1 MMGECDRLGVV
12 ASDQRV
18 GRGTG
23 GRYYLRFFFFVLLSF
38 AVSCPVPFLI
48 E

>member
-12 ASDQRV
+12 DSDQRV

-23 GRYYLRFFFFVLLSF
+23 GGYYLRFFLFVLLSF
-38 AVSCPVPFLI
+38 AVSCPVLFLI